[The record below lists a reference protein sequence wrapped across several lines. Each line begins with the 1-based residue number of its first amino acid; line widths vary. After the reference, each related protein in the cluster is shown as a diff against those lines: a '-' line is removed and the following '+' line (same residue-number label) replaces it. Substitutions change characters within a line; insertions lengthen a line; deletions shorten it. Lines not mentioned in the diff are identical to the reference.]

1 VYLPPRLRRKKAGY
15 GVPSSMKCSPFDGVP
30 GVDDGIMRLLVLTDG
45 VMAGVLAA
53 GVLSDDV
60 MLDCTLS
67 LLRERLDDVGEG
79 GIPAEAILSGSVLIR
94 PPLSFALRLKARSL
108 CSLKELRW
116 SSESGCSGVR
126 GGGHET
132 LTTDWRQAG
141 ERLRAGSGVHHVAA
155 IGSSA
160 VICRRYAWA
169 TRARVQRGH
178 GFV

>member
-15 GVPSSMKCSPFDGVP
+15 GVPSSTKCSPFDGVP

-126 GGGHET
+126 GGGT
-132 LTTDWRQAG
+132 KL
-141 ERLRAGSGVHHVAA
+141 
-155 IGSSA
+155 
-160 VICRRYAWA
+160 
-169 TRARVQRGH
+169 
-178 GFV
+178 